1 MSTGLI
7 IFLVITAILLVG
19 LFVVIFPSMWFR
31 AFISGTYIG
40 ILKIVRMRVKRLD
53 TKTIVM
59 AYIKARKSGVV
70 VTVDQLEN
78 HVQARGNVDNVVN
91 ACIAAVNAKIEL
103 PVETAM
109 AIDLAGRNINEAVKE
124 TITPRVVET
133 PLVTTV
139 CKNGIE
145 LSARA
150 KITLRTNIQ
159 QLIGGALEE
168 TIIARVCEGIVTCI
182 GSAHTHD
189 DLLENPD
196 RISKQL
202 LVDKNITSDSAF
214 EILSIDVSKIEVGRN
229 VGAELKIDEAES
241 QKIIAQSIAE
251 ERRTK
256 ALAAEQEM
264 RAITQEMRAKVV
276 AAEAQLPL
284 ALADA
289 LDNGRIT
296 VPEYYQMQ
304 NLLSDTEMRRKI
316 AGTEERDMLPAPRKK
331 SRLV

>member
-1 MSTGLI
+1 
-7 IFLVITAILLVG
+7 
-19 LFVVIFPSMWFR
+19 MWFR